1 MKNETIACL
10 KPITNVLL
18 IIAASVTTLYLLM
31 LGWYNTLTLDDYV
44 WIDIENRGIFK
55 WMYHIYMTWEGRWSA
70 FTVDAFLWK
79 IWAHA
84 PNLILF
90 TVLHLA
96 LGYITTYCLMKK
108 LLSPKKKNWQ
118 LWTYAILMVNIGL
131 LALQEISTLYWLC
144 CPHYIMCVWAF
155 IWLCYM
161 LFLIDQYRWWHIV
174 VIVLMSLYLG
184 GLAETFTPLVIM
196 VLGIKW
202 LYNIIKCKRYNMFQQ
217 SQDRYLTI
225 SLLILV
231 VGFLIMVLA
240 PGNAKRIESMSQI
253 SLVSQFSLSVF
264 CVKWCKATAILL
276 LRFVSKSLYYAAIL
290 LISMYVG
297 YIYKNDLEG
306 RVPILNVKQMLYVL
320 LGICVFLGISVAPC
334 VYAMGWYA
342 PLRSFSYMSFV
353 FAFGAIWIGL
363 SLGAKIERPKAAMT
377 IASIVAICLSGLAGT
392 WIIKE
397 QPVVA
402 GYYDWVMGCR
412 ADVQQ
417 KIDNQD
423 TTPYYAKEYV
433 FPAERN
439 TYSRMCKLA
448 GKNRIEYQYPYMRF
462 QLTTDPKCWKNASF
476 QEYMHADF
484 DIYGCSEPTD

>member
-1 MKNETIACL
+1 MKNETITRL
-10 KPITNVLL
+10 KSITNVLL

-90 TVLHLA
+90 TVFHLL
-96 LGYITTYCLMKK
+96 LGYITTYCLLRKF
-108 LLSPKKKNWQ
+108 LAPKQKNWL
-118 LWTYAILMVNIGL
+118 LWVYAILVVNIGL

-161 LFLIDQYRWWHIV
+161 LFLVDQYRWWHV
-174 VIVLMSLYLG
+174 TVIVLMSLYLS

-202 LYNIIKCKRYNMFQQ
+202 LYNIVKCKRYNFFLQP
-217 SQDRYLTI
+217 QDRYLTI

-231 VGFLIMVLA
+231 VGFLVMFLA
-240 PGNAKRIESMSQI
+240 PGNAKRVEYMSQV
-253 SLVSQFSLSVF
+253 SLVNNFSFSVF
-264 CVKWCKATAILL
+264 CIKWVKATIILL
-276 LRFVSKSLYYAAIL
+276 LRFISKSLYYAAVL

-297 YIYKNDLEG
+297 CIYKNELKG
-306 RVPILNVKQMLYVL
+306 KALILNIKQIIYVV

-342 PLRSFSYMSFV
+342 PLRSFSFMSFV
-353 FAFGAIWIGL
+353 FAFGAVWIGF
-363 SLGAKIERPKAAMT
+363 SIGAKIERPMVVMV
-377 IASIVAICLSGLAGT
+377 IANITAICLSGFAGT
-392 WIIKE
+392 WIVKE
-397 QPVVA
+397 QPIVA
-402 GYYDWVMGCR
+402 GYYEWVMGCR

-423 TTPYYAKEYV
+423 NTPYYAKNYV
-433 FPAERN
+433 FQAERN
-439 TYSRMCKLA
+439 TYSRMCELV
-448 GKNRIEYQYPYMRF
+448 GKNRIEYQFPYMLF
-462 QLTTDPKCWKNASF
+462 QLTSDPKHWMNTGL

-484 DIYGCSEPTD
+484 DIIGGSKE